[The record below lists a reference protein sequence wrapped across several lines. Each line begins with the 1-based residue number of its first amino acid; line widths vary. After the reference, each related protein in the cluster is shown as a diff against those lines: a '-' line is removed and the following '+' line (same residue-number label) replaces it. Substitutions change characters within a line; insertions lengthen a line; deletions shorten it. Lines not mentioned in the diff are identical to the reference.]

1 MPPASSEIRVDGIPF
16 ASSTASARL
25 ASISLEKLRIT
36 YSPLSA
42 LSSDTDLSYRYGVT
56 RAVFCGAIMICAHG
70 FPGYMIH
77 GPPESG
83 FAVSPVD
90 SGVAYGVYTT

>member
-1 MPPASSEIRVDGIPF
+1 MRVEGMPF

-25 ASISLEKLRIT
+25 ASMSFEKLRIT
-36 YSPLSA
+36 YRPLSS
-42 LSSDTDLSYRYGVT
+42 LSSTLTCRSLYGVT
-56 RAVFCGAIMICAHG
+56 RAVCCGAIMMCAHG

-77 GPPESG
+77 GPPASG

-90 SGVAYGVYTT
+90 SGVA

>member
-1 MPPASSEIRVDGIPF
+1 MPAASSEMRVDGMPF

-25 ASISLEKLRIT
+25 ASMSLEKLRIT
-36 YSPLSA
+36 YSPSSA
-42 LSSDTDLSYRYGVT
+42 FPSDTGPSFLYGVT
-56 RAVFCGAIMICAHG
+56 RAVFCGAIMMCAHG

-77 GPPESG
+77 GPPASG

-90 SGVAYGVYTT
+90 SGVA